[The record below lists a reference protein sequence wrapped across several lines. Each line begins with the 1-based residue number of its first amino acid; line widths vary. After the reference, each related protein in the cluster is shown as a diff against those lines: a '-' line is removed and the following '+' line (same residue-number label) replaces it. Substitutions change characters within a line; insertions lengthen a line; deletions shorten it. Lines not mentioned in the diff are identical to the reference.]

1 MIRWWLFEEPL
12 RKLRIF
18 GCKRCWSLKFLMCWS
33 SNFDVSL
40 QLDWLVTFDDSLNRR
55 WWDLD
60 DFDAQTFDEIFFVLV
75 IPETLMF
82 QCCFV
87 DDSLMTLWRDLFE
100 TLICSMETFLIFLV
114 FVVLTSESLMFH
126 CFSIHDPLMTLW
138 RSIDNT
144 SKVWMQMLKILEVSK
159 VIIIRL
165 LMFLCCLIDYSLV
178 ILWWVFDNTSMISM
192 QTLMMNNFFCANLG
206 DIDVSLLLPWWV
218 VDDALEGHCWSIDNF
233 EGNFFDLH
241 CFCCAN
247 LWMID
252 FSLLVLWEFVDD
264 SLEKHWRYSE
274 DFIQTLMII
283 NVFIDLI
290 SDTLMFHCCL
300 ID

>member
-12 RKLRIF
+12 RKIRIF

-40 QLDWLVTFDDSLNRR
+40 QLDWLVTFDDYLNRR

-75 IPETLMF
+75 IHETLMF

-126 CFSIHDPLMTLW
+126 CYFTDDFLTYLW
-138 RSIDNT
+138 RTIDETMNIWRQT
-144 SKVWMQMLKILEVSK
+144 FLIIKVFNV
-159 VIIIRL
+159 
-165 LMFLCCLIDYSLV
+165 LIFKFWCF
-178 ILWWVFDNTSMISM
+178 IAAGMINPCWW
-192 QTLMMNNFFCANLG
+192 FF
-206 DIDVSLLLPWWV
+206 
-218 VDDALEGHCWSIDNF
+218 E
-233 EGNFFDLH
+233 
-241 CFCCAN
+241 
-247 LWMID
+247 
-252 FSLLVLWEFVDD
+252 
-264 SLEKHWRYSE
+264 
-274 DFIQTLMII
+274 
-283 NVFIDLI
+283 
-290 SDTLMFHCCL
+290 
-300 ID
+300 